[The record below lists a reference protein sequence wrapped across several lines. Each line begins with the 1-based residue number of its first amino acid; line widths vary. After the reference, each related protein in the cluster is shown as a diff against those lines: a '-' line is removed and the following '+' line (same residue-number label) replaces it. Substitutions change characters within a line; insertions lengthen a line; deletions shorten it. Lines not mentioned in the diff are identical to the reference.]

1 MQEASAASAAS
12 LRLEVKTQEADPPE
26 DLPDFDGCVDILA
39 AVARQWAQEA
49 LVNARLGSFYEL
61 HRLADW
67 LDVDAVWLRRQL
79 SEAHL
84 FSVRTK

>member
-1 MQEASAASAAS
+1 MQCATLSWALTTPHGCWGSNVQEASAASAAS

-26 DLPDFDGCVDILA
+26 DLPDF
-39 AVARQWAQEA
+39 
-49 LVNARLGSFYEL
+49 YEL

-67 LDVDAVWLRRQL
+67 LDVDAVWLRQQL

>member
-1 MQEASAASAAS
+1 VQEASAASAAS

-39 AVARQWAQEA
+39 AVARQWAREA
-49 LVNARLGSFYEL
+49 LINARHGSSYEL
-61 HRLADW
+61 LRLADW
-67 LDVDAVWLRRQL
+67 LGVDAVWLRRQL

-84 FSVRTK
+84 FGYRTR